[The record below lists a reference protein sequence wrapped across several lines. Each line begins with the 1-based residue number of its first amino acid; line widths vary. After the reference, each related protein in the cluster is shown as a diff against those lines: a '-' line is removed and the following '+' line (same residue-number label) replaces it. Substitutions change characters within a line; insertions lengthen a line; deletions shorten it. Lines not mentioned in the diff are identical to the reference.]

1 MLLQT
6 PTNTTWWFLGFFIS
20 VWNDSTWGCVVF
32 WFTYISLSF
41 WVEMLEACLVDEIH
55 LNVRTRDRWKIR
67 FNKKKEEQEE
77 GGRRGEGARGR
88 GRKKTKNTPN
98 TWFSGHCRLSK
109 CWCLCSQPYL
119 ELWQERLL
127 FSGLSK
133 WEKKH
138 DSFCICMNLKS
149 FRFPLLFK
157 LCFSQA

>member
-67 FNKKKEEQEE
+67 FNKKKRRTR
-77 GGRRGEGARGR
+77 RRGKERGGGEGEGEEE
-88 GRKKTKNTPN
+88 N
-98 TWFSGHCRLSK
+98 
-109 CWCLCSQPYL
+109 
-119 ELWQERLL
+119 
-127 FSGLSK
+127 
-133 WEKKH
+133 KKH
-138 DSFCICMNLKS
+138 TKYMVLRSLQTEQVLMLVLPALPWALARTSFVQWTFKM
-149 FRFPLLFK
+149 REETWQLLY
-157 LCFSQA
+157 LYES